1 MEVVLKLLSWPLNSM
16 LEEKKIVDLL
26 QHATE
31 VKFVL
36 LRPLIM

>member
-31 VKFVL
+31 VKLVL